1 MVEGVLELGKPCGG
15 ETVDMWRNLQGIYNV
30 VVFHLFPNIPI
41 GGL

>member
-1 MVEGVLELGKPCGG
+1 MVESVSELGKPCRG
-15 ETVDMWRNLQGIYNV
+15 ETVDRWRKLQGIYSV